1 MSEKKIDNKELLE
14 TIADNSNAE
23 LRNLMPTKETVVDGQ
38 KATVY
43 NFSETGSEVHAILEE
58 YPTAKNEF
66 INTLT
71 NKIGKTLFFNKVFN
85 NPLKML
91 HRGKLPYGKTIEQMF
106 VKDAEQK
113 GFNEHFAGSTSAE
126 GDLIRATKPNVD
138 VDYISQNYQYK
149 FKTSISDE
157 MLAGAFTSAFGLN
170 ELLINI
176 VEQLY
181 STVESSEFEDMK
193 LILTN
198 LTAKSTGGS
207 TIGEGVIPSFYKNE
221 TTKQNCIIPLG
232 DTPNGK
238 QVCKLIRAHANK
250 LKFKSKKRNLA
261 GVNTFTNKNELVLFV
276 TPDLDAE
283 MDVEALAYA
292 FNLSKI
298 DVRVRTILVDEL
310 GVTKEGGN
318 EVLAMLADR
327 AIVQAWDTVNKTNT
341 FEVPSELYTNLFA
354 HKHGIMGSSPFAEAI
369 IFVKGN
375 TVL

>member
-1 MSEKKIDNKELLE
+1 MEKKVNNKELLE

-23 LRNLMPTKETVVDGQ
+23 LRNLMPKKDVVVEGVRQ
-38 KATVY
+38 QAY
-43 NFSETGSEVHAILEE
+43 NFSETGAEVYAILEE

-91 HRGKLPYGKTIEQMF
+91 HRGRLPYGKTIEEMF
-106 VKDAEQK
+106 VKEAEQK
-113 GFNEHFAGSTSAE
+113 GFNEHFNGSKSAE
-126 GDLIRATKPNVD
+126 GDLIRASKPSVD
-138 VDYISQNYQYK
+138 VEYISQNYQYK
-149 FKTSISDE
+149 FKTSISDD

-181 STVESSEFEDMK
+181 STVESSEYEDMK

-198 LTAKSTGGS
+198 LEKKSSGGS
-207 TIGEGVIPSFYKNE
+207 TIDVGVIPRFYNDP
-221 TTKQNCIIPLG
+221 TTKENCIIAVG
-232 DTPNGK
+232 NEPNGK
-238 QVCKLIRAHANK
+238 KVCKLIRAYANK
-250 LKFKSKKRNLA
+250 MTFKSDKRNLA
-261 GVNTFTNKNELVLFV
+261 KVKTFTNKSELVLFI

-283 MDVEALAYA
+283 IDVEALAYA
-292 FNLSKI
+292 FNMSKV

-310 GVTKEGGN
+310 GKTKSDGN
-318 EVLAMLADR
+318 EVLAMLCDK

-354 HKHGIMGSSPFAEAI
+354 HKHGIMGSSPYAEAI
-369 IFVKGN
+369 IFVKGDS
-375 TVL
+375 VL